1 MEKTVT
7 EFLDEAFWALA
18 ALDLHK
24 LESLEERIAT
34 LADSSEGRSGKVLAK
49 KRLLGLIVQNCKSNL
64 DALDRLRN
72 GDMRDQWVH

>member
-7 EFLDEAFWALA
+7 ELLDEAIWALA
-18 ALDLHK
+18 ALDLPK
-24 LESLEERIAT
+24 LESLEERVEV
-34 LADSSEGRSGKVLAK
+34 LADSNKVLAK

-72 GDMRDQWVH
+72 GDTRDRWVH